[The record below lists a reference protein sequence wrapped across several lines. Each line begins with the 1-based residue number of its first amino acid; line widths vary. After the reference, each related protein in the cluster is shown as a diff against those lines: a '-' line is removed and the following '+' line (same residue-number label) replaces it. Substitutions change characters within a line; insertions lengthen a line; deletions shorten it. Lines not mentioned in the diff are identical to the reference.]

1 MIVDTHVRLQPADLA
16 QMSVRLQSLLT
27 PEGARAWYAHDVAE
41 LLQEVVALRQ
51 DLYDGRAALG
61 APAESTEGL
70 AELAERWKIE
80 ASGIW
85 EKAQYKQLRAQVKE
99 LQQIDEERAA
109 TIASMVER
117 AAILAAEREIEREA
131 WAAQIEDLNRSVS
144 TATESIE
151 ALQQQRYRLQTD
163 LNTAAHAL
171 KDATARADTEAMACA
186 LKIEAIKTTARE
198 ALAQV
203 VESTLS

>member
-1 MIVDTHVRLQPADLA
+1 MIDTHVRLQPADLA
-16 QMSVRLQSLLT
+16 QMSARLQSLLT

-61 APAESTEGL
+61 AQPESTERL

-99 LQQIDEERAA
+99 LQQTGEERAA
-109 TIASMVER
+109 TIESMMAR
-117 AAILAAEREIEREA
+117 AEQIAAERVSERAE
-131 WAAQIEDLNRSVS
+131 WLDHTSRLSRSVS
-144 TATESIE
+144 DATESIE
-151 ALQQQRYRLQTD
+151 ELRNRVGQLQAE
-163 LNTAAHAL
+163 LNSANFTL
-171 KDATARADTEAMACA
+171 KEATARADTEAMACA